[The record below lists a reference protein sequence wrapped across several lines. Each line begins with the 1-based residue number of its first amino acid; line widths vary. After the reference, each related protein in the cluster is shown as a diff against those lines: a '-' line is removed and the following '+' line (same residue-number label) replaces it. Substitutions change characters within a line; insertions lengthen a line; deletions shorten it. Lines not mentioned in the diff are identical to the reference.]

1 MLDEGGQARNEEA
14 IGALERRLSTFIGE
28 DQAIVESVQRGLRSG
43 ALPNAHCTAWERP
56 NRDFQRYLAHRVLVR
71 LTRVDVQPFNQVGL
85 EFAASE
91 GEGDLSL
98 EYWRQAHRDYF
109 DKFCAKFGLDWQED
123 SPVVCESFEL
133 IHP

>member
-1 MLDEGGQARNEEA
+1 MRLTLAGQKRGTAHLTSDFETNEIA
-14 IGALERRLSTFIGE
+14 SR
-28 DQAIVESVQRGLRSG
+28 QAGDYWIVLNASG
-43 ALPNAHCTAWERP
+43 DPVC
-56 NRDFQRYLAHRVLVR
+56 LVR